1 LVILTGEAIWQ
12 YQRKAA
18 EDAIHKLSGV
28 TGVINRIS
36 LKPTVSATDIRM
48 KIEGALARHAQ
59 IEAEAIKVNVRD
71 GNKVSLEGKVDC
83 WEEREAVENAAWSV
97 AGVESVDDR
106 LTIVR

>member
-1 LVILTGEAIWQ
+1 MTAKVLLRCRERTF
-12 YQRKAA
+12 
-18 EDAIHKLSGV
+18 SGLHSRAPSI
-28 TGVINRIS
+28 TMRR
-36 LKPTVSATDIRM
+36 A
-48 KIEGALARHAQ
+48 IEGALARHAQ
-59 IEAEAIKVNVRD
+59 IEAGAIKVNVRD

>member
-1 LVILTGEAIWQ
+1 MLQQFRQLGNVGGDAPGLV
-12 YQRKAA
+12 
-18 EDAIHKLSGV
+18 
-28 TGVINRIS
+28 
-36 LKPTVSATDIRM
+36 
-48 KIEGALARHAQ
+48 AQ
-59 IEAEAIKVNVRD
+59 IEAGAIKVNVRD